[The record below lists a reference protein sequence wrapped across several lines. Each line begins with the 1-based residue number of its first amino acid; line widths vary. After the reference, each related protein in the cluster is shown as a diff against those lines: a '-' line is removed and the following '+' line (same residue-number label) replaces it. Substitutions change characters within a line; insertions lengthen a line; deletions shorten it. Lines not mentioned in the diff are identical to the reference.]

1 MKYNRIPVW
10 IIIPILLLTA
20 INSFAQTKLVKGT
33 VLDSESEDPLI
44 GCTILLK
51 GTTSGTI
58 TDIDGNFE
66 FEADLSA
73 STILVFSYVG
83 FDNLEIDINEIND
96 AIVIKLEPVSNS
108 LGDEVVISASRR
120 SEKITES
127 PISIQKINAKQ
138 ISTAASGSFYQS
150 MGNLQD
156 VDITT
161 SSMGFQIINTRGFN
175 TTAPVRMVQFVDGM
189 DNQAPG
195 LNFPVGNLVGA
206 LDIDLE
212 SVELI
217 SGASSAL
224 YGANAFQGVVS
235 MSSKNP
241 FDYPG
246 LQFKLKGGSRQLFDG
261 QFRYATTL
269 DKQKKLGIKVTAGY
283 FRAEDWVADDD
294 SSNVYGDLDVDINVS
309 AIVRELQ
316 FDEDPEKAADF
327 RALNT
332 WLDFYPIASP
342 GIVNVKTPGYRES
355 QLSDNKTE
363 SIKAGIETIYKMKED
378 MNLSY
383 LYKFGRG
390 TAIYQGSNRYSIN
403 KILFQQHQLKFEG
416 KGLTLKAYTT
426 QENAGDSYDMVFSG
440 INLSKIG
447 LENYVEHYI
456 ESYFDVLSDLTN
468 EFDGEP
474 RLWQVDSAVAYAT
487 MIASDSAYLQPGTEA
502 FDTSFNKIIKDP
514 NLETGARFQD
524 KSWLLHFDAQ
534 YNFDFIKQVDL
545 MTGFSFRRY
554 MPQSFGT
561 IFSDTLLNPAD
572 TLQNGNPDQ
581 GAEFVNLATWV
592 MGGFVQASKDFFD
605 EKLKLIA
612 SLRVDKHE
620 NYETQ
625 FSPRG
630 SIVTKFKKNTFRVSA
645 QTAFRSPTLQN
656 QYILL
661 DLGVIKLKGNLNG
674 VTNGYTKTSADEFF
688 DLVDDPE
695 VTINQAQ
702 EVLDAVILDPI
713 RPEQVTSVEAG
724 YRGVITKN
732 LYIDLTAY
740 YNIYKDFIGD
750 IRLLQPLSGAQ
761 AGEESGINSLL
772 TEDYD
777 LVQYPTNAKEKVTS
791 YGFSTGLN
799 YYIVKSLMASANY
812 TYSDINTKNLND
824 PIIPGFNTPKHKL
837 NIGLSA
843 SNIFHGLGFN
853 VNYKWVQGF
862 QWQSPFGDGDVN
874 SYNLLDLQVNYEFP
888 KFITLQVG
896 GSNILNDR
904 HIEAYGSPT
913 IGATVYTSILFDLE
927 RK

>member
-1 MKYNRIPVW
+1 MKYNRITVW
-10 IIIPILLLTA
+10 MIMSIMLLSAL
-20 INSFAQTKLVKGT
+20 NSIAQTKLINGT
-33 VLDSESEDPLI
+33 VLDSETGDPLI
-44 GCTILLK
+44 GCSILLK
-51 GTTSGTI
+51 GTTTGTV
-58 TDIDGNFE
+58 TDINGYFE
-66 FEADLSA
+66 FEADLGA
-73 STILVFSYVG
+73 SQTLVFSYVG
-83 FDNLEIDINEIND
+83 FETLELDISETNE
-96 AIVIKLEPVSNS
+96 AIVINLEPQSNS

-120 SEKITES
+120 SERITES
-127 PISIQKINAKQ
+127 PISIQKINSKQ
-138 ISTAASGSFYQS
+138 IATAASGSFYQS
-150 MGNLQD
+150 LGNLQD

-241 FDYPG
+241 YDYPG

-261 QFRYATTL
+261 QLRYAATL
-269 DKQKKLGIKVTAGY
+269 DKQKKFGIKVTAGY
-283 FRAEDWVADDD
+283 FRAEDWVADSD
-294 SSNVYGDLDVDINVS
+294 SANIYGDLDVDINVS

-342 GIVNVKTPGYRES
+342 GIINVKTPGYRES

-363 SIKAGIETIYKMKED
+363 SLKAGLETTYKFKED
-378 MNLSY
+378 MSLSY

-390 TAIYQGSNRYSIN
+390 TAIYQGSNRYSVN

-426 QENAGDSYDMVFSG
+426 QENAGDSYDMVFTG
-440 INLSKIG
+440 INLSKVG

-456 ESYFDVLSDLTN
+456 ESYFDVMSDLTN
-468 EFDGEP
+468 EFDNEP
-474 RLWQVDSAVAYAT
+474 RLWQVDSAVVYAT
-487 MIASDSAYLQPGTEA
+487 MVASDSAYLQPGTVE
-502 FDTSFNKIIKDP
+502 FDTTFKKIVKDP
-514 NLETGARFQD
+514 NLETGSRFQD
-524 KSWLLHFDAQ
+524 KSWLLHLDAQ
-534 YNFDFIKQVDL
+534 YNFDFIKQIDL

-554 MPQSFGT
+554 MPQSYGT
-561 IFSDTLLNPAD
+561 IFSDTLVNPAD

-581 GAEFVNLATWV
+581 GADFVNLATWV
-592 MGGFVQASKDFFD
+592 MGGFVQASKGFWDD
-605 EKLKLIA
+605 KLKLIA
-612 SLRVDKHE
+612 SLRIDKHE

-630 SIVTKFKKNTFRVSA
+630 SIVSRFKKNTIRVSA

-695 VTINQAQ
+695 VTINEAQ

-713 RPEQVTSVEAG
+713 RPEQVTSIEAG
-724 YRGVITKN
+724 YRGIITKN

-761 AGEESGINSLL
+761 AGEESGLNSLL

-799 YYIVKSLMASANY
+799 YYIVRSLMASANY
-812 TYSDINTKNLND
+812 TYSDLNTKNLSD

-837 NIGLSA
+837 NLGLSA
-843 SNIFHGLGFN
+843 SKIFHGFGFN

-862 QWQSPFGDGDVN
+862 QWESPFGDGAVDT
-874 SYNLLDLQVNYEFP
+874 YNLLDLQVNYEFP

-896 GSNILNDR
+896 GSNIINDK
-904 HIEAYGSPT
+904 HIEAYGSPE